1 MRTLLAAFMVASA
14 CQAQEGPSS
23 VVLDRLEARQGSVA
37 ASDLSLLTRALESDL
52 GGGGPIGP
60 QHRLLIGRASNF
72 LSQLQARPNLD
83 PSVGLAAATAWQR
96 MAMAMDSPGGG
107 MAADPSGALL
117 GYRNAYLLYSRY
129 GAQSGQLG
137 YLGGRIRALG
147 GSMPGWIS
155 IGANPQTE
163 SPTQNE
169 WGGMPLRPAPN
180 APSGP
185 LAQLPPFPKLDAAA
199 LSPEAAKQY
208 RLIEE
213 RYTGVAATVYTAR
226 SSTEAIRLS
235 LQGRGLALHP
245 DTEQMLVRMDL
256 AMNMALKSIE
266 ALRFDEGRSHLDA
279 AAEYAS
285 RLLKLAGRQ

>member
-1 MRTLLAAFMVASA
+1 MRALLAVILIASA
-14 CQAQEGPSS
+14 CLAQEGSAS
-23 VVLDRLEARQGSVA
+23 AVLDRLEARQGQVGA
-37 ASDLSLLTRALESDL
+37 ADIGLLTRSLQSDL
-52 GGGGPIGP
+52 GSGGAIGP
-60 QHRLLIGRASNF
+60 QHRLLIGRASSF
-72 LSQLQARPNLD
+72 LSQLQARPDLD
-83 PSVGLAAATAWQR
+83 PSVGLAAASAWQR
-96 MAMAMDSPGGG
+96 MAMSIDSPGG
-107 MAADPSGALL
+107 MPADPSGALL

-155 IGANPQTE
+155 IGVNPQTE
-163 SPTQNE
+163 SPTQSE
-169 WGGMPLRPAPN
+169 WGGMPLRPSPN

-208 RLIEE
+208 RIIEE
-213 RYTGVAATVYTAR
+213 RYTGVAASVYTAR

-235 LQGRGLALHP
+235 VQSRGLALHP

-256 AMNMALKSIE
+256 SMNMALKSIE
-266 ALRFDEGRSHLDA
+266 AQRFDEGRGHLDA

-285 RLLKLAGRQ
+285 RLLKIAGRQ

>member
-1 MRTLLAAFMVASA
+1 MRSLLVFVLFAASGLAQQSSA
-14 CQAQEGPSS
+14 AG
-23 VVLDRLEARQGSVA
+23 VLDRLESRQGQVA
-37 ASDLSLLTRALESDL
+37 ASDIGLLTRALQTDL
-52 GGGGPIGP
+52 GSGGSINP
-60 QHRLLIGRASNF
+60 QHRLLIGRTSNF
-72 LSQLQARPNLD
+72 LSQLQSRPDLD
-83 PSVGLAAATAWQR
+83 PSVGLAAASAWQR
-96 MAMAMDSPGGG
+96 MAMAVDAPDGGL
-107 MAADPSGALL
+107 AADPSGALL
-117 GYRNAYLLYSRY
+117 GYRNAYMLYSRY

-155 IGANPQTE
+155 IGSNLQTE

-185 LAQLPPFPKLDAAA
+185 LAQLPPFPKLDLST

-213 RYTGVAATVYTAR
+213 RYTGVAASVYTAR

-235 LQGRGLALHP
+235 VQSRGLALHP

-256 AMNMALKSIE
+256 SMNMALRAIE
-266 ALRFDEGRSHLDA
+266 AQRFDEGRQHLDA

-285 RLLKLAGRQ
+285 RLLKIAGR